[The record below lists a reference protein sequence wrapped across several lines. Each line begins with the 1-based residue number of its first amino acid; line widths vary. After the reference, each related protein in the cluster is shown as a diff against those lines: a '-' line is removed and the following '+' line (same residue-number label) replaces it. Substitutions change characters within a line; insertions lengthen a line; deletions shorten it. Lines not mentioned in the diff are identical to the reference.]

1 VGDPNLVTVTERPI
15 TNYGLTGLKTGV
27 RGQTSTR
34 VVQENSY
41 FLNLIL
47 GKTTEI
53 EKEIQKFATE
63 MNGLEKEQSS

>member
-1 VGDPNLVTVTERPI
+1 
-15 TNYGLTGLKTGV
+15 LKTGV

-47 GKTTEI
+47 GKTSEI
-53 EKEIQKFATE
+53 EKEIQKFANE
-63 MNGLEKEQSS
+63 MNELEKEQANYISLERK

>member
-1 VGDPNLVTVTERPI
+1 M
-15 TNYGLTGLKTGV
+15 KTGV

-47 GKTTEI
+47 GKTSEI
-53 EKEIQKFATE
+53 EKEIQKFANE
-63 MNGLEKEQSS
+63 MNELEKEQANYISLERK